1 MNYRLTGGI
10 KLRRRPTLL
19 FSCASLA
26 LCVIS
31 PTLFGQQ
38 QARQN
43 KAKLKARF
51 WVKPAPR
58 NHVQATANLMGTA
71 SASQSLPLW
80 TFFTESSR
88 DHNGYS
94 GVMVGRDPFNG
105 VGNAYAKT
113 YIVPLIIKTK
123 SIVTAINLDGSFQ
136 TKSGVTTFNPTVAD
150 RACLTAPNDV
160 PIKVYEQS
168 PIFKNSTFD
177 FGGTVVGTTQYIDA
191 FQKANFW
198 EVDDHDAHYALLD
211 PVITLPAVVINVP
224 AASGAAI
231 PASVF
236 ADFSVT
242 SCAPLAV
249 IDINWLDAYLD
260 NTVLPAL
267 RCKCVNPSNFPVL
280 PEYNVVESF
289 GPPNLAQ
296 CCVLGYHGTTG
307 FPIQT
312 YSPVD
317 FDSTGIFGVDFMDT
331 YSASH
336 EVAEWVDD
344 PFGTN
349 VTPPW
354 GNVGQVTGCQADL
367 EVADPLT
374 GTTSLRIAGSN
385 GFTYHLQELAF
396 FSWFYGAPSIAI
408 HHWYSN
414 NVTFLKDAGPPC
426 Q

>member
-1 MNYRLTGGI
+1 LPG
-10 KLRRRPTLL
+10 RPTLL
-19 FSCASLA
+19 FSCATVA
-26 LCVIS
+26 LCIIS
-31 PTLFGQQ
+31 PASFGQE
-38 QARQN
+38 QATQN
-43 KAKLKARF
+43 KARLKAYF
-51 WVKPAPR
+51 WVKPAPKH
-58 NHVQATANLMGTA
+58 HVQATANRMGTA
-71 SASQSLPLW
+71 SASQSLPVW

-88 DHNGYS
+88 DHTGYS

-113 YIVPLIIKTK
+113 YIVPLIINTK

-160 PIKVYEQS
+160 PIEVYEQS

-211 PVITLPAVVINVP
+211 PVIALPAVVINVP

-231 PASVF
+231 PGSLLGTCGPVAVV
-236 ADFSVT
+236 DFF
-242 SCAPLAV
+242 
-249 IDINWLDAYLD
+249 WFDAYLD

-267 RCKCVNPSNFPVL
+267 RCKGVNPSNFPVF
-280 PEYNVVESF
+280 PEYNVVSSN
-289 GPPNLAQ
+289 GPPTLNPAD
-296 CCVLGYHGTTG
+296 CCILGYHGSTG

-317 FDSTGIFGVDFMDT
+317 FDTTGLFGFEFMDT
-331 YSASH
+331 YAASH

-354 GNVGQVTGCQADL
+354 GNLGQATGCQADL

-374 GTTSLRIAGSN
+374 DTTSVRIAGSN

-396 FSWFYGAPSIAI
+396 FSWFYGAPSIGI

-414 NVTFLKDAGPPC
+414 NGTFLKDAGPPC